1 MDRLGKPNEA
11 LLWGILLIIGGIAIL
26 LNNLDL
32 FGGWWPSAW
41 SAVFA
46 ILSIGFLTAS
56 VMNRRR
62 WWGAL
67 VPAFTLLGL
76 SAVAFLGDRQ
86 TVPEARLGAI
96 FLGIMGLGFWLVFL
110 FDRDHWWAVIPG
122 GTLWVHTLLAYL
134 VTNMGVGLVT
144 LDTTLRLGSI
154 FFMGLGATFG
164 ILYLARNSE
173 RPLWWA
179 SVPAVAL
186 FLFGLAVFLGTTGL
200 QVTYWPVLLIFLG
213 LGLLAGQFRASR
225 SVLAPMPLTIE
236 EVSEP
241 LQPAAVDE
249 AAIPEGGGLTVPG
262 LEVTD
267 SQSAEDATRVA
278 TELTP
283 PDLQSSQ
290 EEGLPATAEPEED
303 MEGTGVIT
311 TGESAGEEARV
322 EDPARSI
329 PCFSFATQKRSVDN
343 RAPTEQTDDEPACSN
358 RRALHTCA
366 QFTTPC
372 PHRKVEHDKSSG

>member
-32 FGGWWPSAW
+32 FGGWWPLAW

-46 ILSIGFLTAS
+46 VLGIGFLTAS

-86 TVPEARLGAI
+86 TVPETRLGAI

-134 VTNMGVGLVT
+134 VTSTGVGLVT

-213 LGLLAGQFRASR
+213 LGLLAGQFRAC
-225 SVLAPMPLTIE
+225 
-236 EVSEP
+236 VSSE
-241 LQPAAVDE
+241 
-249 AAIPEGGGLTVPG
+249 VPG
-262 LEVTD
+262 K
-267 SQSAEDATRVA
+267 SQGTQKAAQAASIRHQRKQLSSHEACV
-278 TELTP
+278 
-283 PDLQSSQ
+283 LQSC
-290 EEGLPATAEPEED
+290 
-303 MEGTGVIT
+303 
-311 TGESAGEEARV
+311 V
-322 EDPARSI
+322 E
-329 PCFSFATQKRSVDN
+329 
-343 RAPTEQTDDEPACSN
+343 
-358 RRALHTCA
+358 L
-366 QFTTPC
+366 
-372 PHRKVEHDKSSG
+372 